1 MEKTNIN
8 SMYVSRVTIGDIRR
22 RVRPGRLVRVKWT
35 DTGATDCIVVEKE
48 SEGKVTSNTEF
59 KGFFLDDKTIS
70 RFSADQIIDIG
81 DKISV
86 DTGL

>member
-48 SEGKVTSNTEF
+48 SEGKVT
-59 KGFFLDDKTIS
+59 KL
-70 RFSADQIIDIG
+70 
-81 DKISV
+81 
-86 DTGL
+86 